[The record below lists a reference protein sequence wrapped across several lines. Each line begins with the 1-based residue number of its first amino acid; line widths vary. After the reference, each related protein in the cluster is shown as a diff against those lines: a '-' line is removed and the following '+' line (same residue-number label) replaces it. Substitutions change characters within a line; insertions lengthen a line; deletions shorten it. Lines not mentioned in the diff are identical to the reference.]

1 MDRMLLIAL
10 VLALE
15 PEAPARPGFAPEVV
29 HVEGT
34 PIERVQLS
42 VSVTDPDGRP
52 VTGLTAAEFE
62 VKEGGVV
69 RALVDFGRES
79 DRLDRPLSAVFLVD
93 RSGSV
98 SRQMGR
104 WRQACLA
111 LAHGL
116 RPIDEV
122 RVATFTSDM
131 TILQDFTHDPNLLAV
146 SLAGLDQGGG
156 GTGLFRVVD
165 ETLRDLKPRMGRKV
179 IFVLTDGLDNE
190 RADVWATANDTWLAD
205 LVRRAVT
212 SQVTIVTI
220 LPGPTGRPYM
230 AAQDL
235 AVQTGGWWLYTSDDL
250 PALVKKLGE
259 RLAESYFIAYDTSR
273 PPGDLKRRRVEVSVS
288 RPGLADLKVRTAEG
302 VFGPRPLLELLAG
315 DLEDGDE
322 DERVLAAADL
332 GLLPDPGG
340 SQPLLKALKDDSAR
354 VRAAAVTALGRR
366 GERRTADKIRRLLA
380 DSDPAV
386 RAAAA
391 VALERPAFR

>member
-1 MDRMLLIAL
+1 MLLITL
-10 VLALE
+10 ILALE
-15 PEAPARPGFAPEVV
+15 PEPPARPAFAPEVV

-42 VSVTDPDGRP
+42 VSVMDLLGQP
-52 VTGLTAAEFE
+52 VTGLSAADFV

-69 RALVDFGRES
+69 KQLVDFGRES

-104 WRQACLA
+104 WRQACVA
-111 LAHGL
+111 LAFGL

-146 SLAGLDQGGG
+146 SIALLEQAGG
-156 GTGLFRVVD
+156 GTGLFKVVD
-165 ETLRDLKPRMGRKV
+165 ETLRDLKPRAGRKV

-190 RADVWATANDTWLAD
+190 RSDVWATANDPWLAD
-205 LVRRAVT
+205 LVRRAVS
-212 SQVTIVTI
+212 SQVTIVMI
-220 LPGPTGRPYM
+220 LPGPTGRAYM

-235 AVQTGGWWLYTSDDL
+235 AVQTGGWWLYSSDDL
-250 PALVKKLGE
+250 PALVRKLGE
-259 RLAESYFIAYDTSR
+259 RLAESYYIAYDTSR
-273 PPGDLKRRRVEVSVS
+273 PPGDLSRRKVEVSVV
-288 RPGLADLKVRTAEG
+288 RPDASDLQVRTAEG
-302 VFGPRPLLELLAG
+302 VFGPRPLLELLAA
-315 DLEDGDE
+315 DLEDGNE
-322 DERVLAAADL
+322 DERVLAASDL

-340 SQPLLKALKDDSAR
+340 SEPLMKALKDKSAR

-366 GERRTADKIRRLLA
+366 GEKHAAQKIRRLLA
-380 DSDPAV
+380 DADAAV
-386 RAAAA
+386 RLAAAQ
-391 VALERPAFR
+391 ALEQPAFR